1 MLVVGL
7 RENTG
12 TNASE
17 ISLPLN
23 NIESQQVPPPNNQYE
38 QRHAKVV
45 ANLMQFIRVI
55 TNELEATNEQ
65 LLNLSI
71 TLSIAV

>member
-1 MLVVGL
+1 MLFRSV
-7 RENTG
+7 
-12 TNASE
+12 
-17 ISLPLN
+17 
-23 NIESQQVPPPNNQYE
+23 SQSRYKHYE

-71 TLSIAV
+71 TDKLTGIFNRVELDNVLTHRQDLKR